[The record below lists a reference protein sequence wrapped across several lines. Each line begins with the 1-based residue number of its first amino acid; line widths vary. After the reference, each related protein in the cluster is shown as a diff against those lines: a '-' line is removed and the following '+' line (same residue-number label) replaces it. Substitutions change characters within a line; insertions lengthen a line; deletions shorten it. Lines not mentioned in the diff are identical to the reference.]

1 MNSLQSALNNQNGDY
16 VKNPDL
22 FFKFYHEVLNKHVP
36 RKKNFIRGNNKPF
49 MNKALSKAIMQG
61 TRHGNKFLKNPTNQS
76 MFNYTKQRNFC
87 LSLLRKEK
95 KEHFSNLNEK
105 DITDKRKFCYT
116 VKPFFSNKTKS
127 REKII
132 LVNNERITSDEVEVA
147 NTLYDF
153 ISNII
158 KNLKLPEYY
167 VEDKHSHSLSSHP
180 TLKAILKYQ
189 NHPSIKVVKS
199 FSTRFSS
206 FYLSQVHKDNV
217 LKEIRKLKANK
228 AVLSKTSQ

>member
-1 MNSLQSALNNQNGDY
+1 
-16 VKNPDL
+16 
-22 FFKFYHEVLNKHVP
+22 
-36 RKKNFIRGNNKPF
+36 
-49 MNKALSKAIMQG
+49 MNKALSKAIMQR

-147 NTLYDF
+147 NTLM
-153 ISNII
+153 I
-158 KNLKLPEYY
+158 
-167 VEDKHSHSLSSHP
+167 
-180 TLKAILKYQ
+180 
-189 NHPSIKVVKS
+189 
-199 FSTRFSS
+199 
-206 FYLSQVHKDNV
+206 LSQTS
-217 LKEIRKLKANK
+217 LKI
-228 AVLSKTSQ
+228 